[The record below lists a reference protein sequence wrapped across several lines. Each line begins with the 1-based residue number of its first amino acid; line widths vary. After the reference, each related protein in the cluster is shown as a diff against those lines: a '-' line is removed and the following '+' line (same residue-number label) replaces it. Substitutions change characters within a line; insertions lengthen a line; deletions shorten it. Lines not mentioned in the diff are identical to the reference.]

1 MLVALSNWL
10 VGKLRCVYDSLL
22 NTNLIKVT
30 KMTYKQKIGEE
41 VMDIMLGIV
50 KGQCIRGDF
59 TYLSKKFK
67 QDFDKLIIQR
77 A

>member
-1 MLVALSNWL
+1 
-10 VGKLRCVYDSLL
+10 
-22 NTNLIKVT
+22 
-30 KMTYKQKIGEE
+30 MTYKQKIGEE